1 MGALARQ
8 LQAAGSEALARQLQ
22 APGSWLSSCDAWALL
37 LGSVWDLPGPGI
49 EPVPPALAGMN
60 VAFVYGFIGIHG
72 FHEAR
77 AEGFTF
83 PVYPYLF

>member
-1 MGALARQ
+1 MVGCSPWGCKESDVTEQ
-8 LQAAGSEALARQLQ
+8 LSTAQVSLQ
-22 APGSWLSSCDAWALL
+22 
-37 LGSVWDLPGPGI
+37 
-49 EPVPPALAGMN
+49 MN